1 MQDCGRMLSKT
12 HGLTFIIIRIQV
24 DFAVLISL
32 KIEAQTVIAKSLG
45 LKMKNSIKADAVPTI
60 FKIGPPQ
67 TKKSR
72 RDGDSDNGTFDT
84 SEVKSNPPR
93 GAYRKREAARVSLE
107 TILWYRRYHY
117 RKY

>member
-32 KIEAQTVIAKSLG
+32 KIALRHKLLG

-72 RDGDSDNGTFDT
+72 RDGDSDNGTFNT

-93 GAYRKREAARVSLE
+93 GAYRKQEAARVSLE
-107 TILWYRRYHY
+107 TILWHRRYHY
-117 RKY
+117 